1 MNIHDLS
8 AVENQSI
15 RDFVQSC
22 APHLGGRVLDFGC
35 GKQPY
40 REIVLDAGGDY
51 HPYDRKEFGGNVSGR
66 DVGEWEIGFD
76 AILCTQVLAYVEY
89 PHQIL
94 FGLHD
99 SLRDRGGRLVLTY
112 PSAWPVI
119 RDERWHFTQ
128 YGMDKLLAG
137 AGFTVER
144 HELRHSLGFDGFSV
158 PMGYAAL
165 ARA

>member
-8 AVENQSI
+8 QVENESI

-40 REIVLDAGGDY
+40 RDIIEAEGGEY
-51 HPYDRKEFGGNVSGR
+51 VGFDRKAFAGNVSGKNIGALT
-66 DVGEWEIGFD
+66 GEYD
-76 AILCTQVLAYVEY
+76 AVVCTQVLAYVQSPGET
-89 PHQIL
+89 L
-94 FGLHD
+94 MALHTW
-99 SLRDRGGRLVLTY
+99 LRIGGVLILTY

-128 YGMDKLLAG
+128 LGMDWLVTD

-165 ARA
+165 CRA